1 MTDLTPLAILL
12 PGVSEDVLHVVE
24 ELLLKGSSV
33 MNKDVKIMVQ
43 QVFKMI
49 SIGAT
54 FTCCALEAN
63 SVAFVGDVKNET
75 GDGLEF
81 DEEDLK
87 VMFDITV
94 KLEQL
99 ESSEENMNKENESEV
114 LNLANNC
121 AETSCKKTFVDKFGR
136 RRLLILS
143 EMFIS
148 IAFCML
154 GTFFYIQ
161 ESHSPCPAPDI
172 CQDQFV
178 TAETV
183 DNLAWLPLA
192 SIVTFAVAYS
202 MGMGPLP
209 WVLNAELF
217 ATEAKAP
224 CSSLCASVNWV
235 CSFLVVKFSPSLE
248 GVIGASGS
256 YLTFAALAACGTLL
270 IVVTVP
276 ETKGKTEEEVQQGFK
291 DTSEDL
297 ESADLKRDTNSSK

>member
-1 MTDLTPLAILL
+1 MASKRNLVWLESFLVDKASEPPAQLVGDGGSVSVPANLLLAFSPLLRSMMTDLTPLVILL

-99 ESSEENMNKENESEV
+99 ESSAVNMNKENESGV

-121 AETSCKKTFVDKFGR
+121 AETSCKKTFVDMGRKVLTDINAVSARYLRSKKMQSSKEQFTYDKFGHKLEPFICDRCAFQTYEKIILKMHR
-136 RRLLILS
+136 R
-143 EMFIS
+143 
-148 IAFCML
+148 AH
-154 GTFFYIQ
+154 T
-161 ESHSPCPAPDI
+161 PDEPFK
-172 CQDQFV
+172 C
-178 TAETV
+178 
-183 DNLAWLPLA
+183 NL
-192 SIVTFAVAYS
+192 
-202 MGMGPLP
+202 
-209 WVLNAELF
+209 
-217 ATEAKAP
+217 
-224 CSSLCASVNWV
+224 C
-235 CSFLVVKFSPSLE
+235 KFSTKHMYTL
-248 GVIGASGS
+248 VRHKMIHSGDKPFTCDTCS
-256 YLTFAALAACGTLL
+256 YKSIMKSHLRRHMR
-270 IVVTVP
+270 IHDY
-276 ETKGKTEEEVQQGFK
+276 K
-291 DTSEDL
+291 
-297 ESADLKRDTNSSK
+297 